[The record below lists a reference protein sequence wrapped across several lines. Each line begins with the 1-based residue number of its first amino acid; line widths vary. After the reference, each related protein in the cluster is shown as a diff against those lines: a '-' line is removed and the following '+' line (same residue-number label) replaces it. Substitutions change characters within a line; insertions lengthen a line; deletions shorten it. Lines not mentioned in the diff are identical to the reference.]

1 MGHPGVLGVIITQN
15 QRQPV
20 YTNMDNNKTFLF
32 ANRLSD
38 FREFV
43 EHTVRSIDPEDSL
56 IVMRIKTAKYEIMS
70 IYPTRTESIIAV
82 QTTKE

>member
-1 MGHPGVLGVIITQN
+1 MGHPGVLGVIVCQN

-20 YTNMDNNKTFLF
+20 FTNMDNNKTFLF

-43 EHTVRSIDPEDSL
+43 DHTVRSIDPEDEL
-56 IVMRIKTAKYEIMS
+56 VVLRVKTVKYEIMNVF
-70 IYPTRTESIIAV
+70 PTRSESIIAV
-82 QTTKE
+82 QATKD